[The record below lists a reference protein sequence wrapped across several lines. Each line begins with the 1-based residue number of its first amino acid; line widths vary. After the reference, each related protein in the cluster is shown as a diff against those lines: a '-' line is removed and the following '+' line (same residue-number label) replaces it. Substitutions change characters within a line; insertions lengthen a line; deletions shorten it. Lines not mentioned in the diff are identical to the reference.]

1 MNALTN
7 LVPIL
12 IIYTTI
18 VVYIFNYKI
27 SPSIDSQTTPVI
39 LYLII
44 VLFVTHGIGSS
55 LLSLYSSYSHCKRY
69 SIYTTITS
77 GLRMFLWMTLV
88 TIALF
93 FFDGFITPFKNIFT
107 DSDINKVNTIAY
119 SFYLSI
125 FAILVGIL
133 VYYDSKTDSCGPDA
147 SAIEKNVKELDDI
160 LNGKSPSTQNNT

>member
-18 VVYIFNYKI
+18 VIYIFNYKI

-44 VLFVTHGIGSS
+44 VLFATHGIGGS
-55 LLSLYSSYSHCKRY
+55 LLSLYASYSHCKRY
-69 SIYTTITS
+69 SIYTIITS
-77 GLRMFLWMTLV
+77 GLRMFIWMTLI
-88 TIALF
+88 TIGLF
-93 FFDGFITPFKNIFT
+93 FFDGFITPFKNILI
-107 DSDINKVNTIAY
+107 DSDIIKINTIAY

-147 SAIEKNVKELDDI
+147 NVIEQNVKELDDI
-160 LNGKSPSTQNNT
+160 LNGKKPTTQTNI